1 MTNHT
6 YPKYNAAGERERN
19 AVGARIAEAR
29 NAKNWNLG
37 KLTEGLKA
45 CGVNLTKAAVNKW
58 ETGETVPN
66 IYQFLAVTALLGM
79 DDRLGSYR
87 EDASQELNQEGLRK
101 LEEYRRDLVSSGN
114 YRPAEKPKP
123 VSQFREIA
131 VAYMPAAAGT
141 GNWLDDTEAYEMV
154 SVPAQEIPKGAEL
167 GIRISGDSMEPVFHD
182 GQIVWVQRC
191 SQLNVGEV
199 GIFSYDNQA
208 YIKVYGE
215 QPPEEDVRE
224 LYTDSYGAMRRQ
236 PVLHSYNSP
245 KYSPI
250 VISPYS
256 PFRIFGRVLRA

>member
-87 EDASQELNQEGLRK
+87 EDASH
-101 LEEYRRDLVSSGN
+101 SG
-114 YRPAEKPKP
+114 
-123 VSQFREIA
+123 EIA
-131 VAYMPAAAGT
+131 
-141 GNWLDDTEAYEMV
+141 GNGLGLAIARSIVEAHHGR
-154 SVPAQEIPKGAEL
+154 IHAESTP
-167 GIRISGDSMEPVFHD
+167 GESATF
-182 GQIVWVQRC
+182 IV
-191 SQLNVGEV
+191 QLPG
-199 GIFSYDNQA
+199 
-208 YIKVYGE
+208 
-215 QPPEEDVRE
+215 
-224 LYTDSYGAMRRQ
+224 
-236 PVLHSYNSP
+236 
-245 KYSPI
+245 
-250 VISPYS
+250 
-256 PFRIFGRVLRA
+256 

>member
-123 VSQFREIA
+123 VIQFREIA

-236 PVLHSYNSP
+236 PVLLSYNSP